1 MTSNTP
7 TTVQNVLQ
15 RLYVLNHTYY
25 YIMESSLHV
34 YRPGISPVLAISYYI
49 L

>member
-7 TTVQNVLQ
+7 TKTKNVIQ
-15 RLYVLNHTYY
+15 RLHVLPHTYY
-25 YIMESSLHV
+25 YIMESSNHV
-34 YRPGISPVLAISYYI
+34 YRPDISPVLAIAYYI